1 MLLVLVAVF
10 AATILAGGYLAS
22 RDTSGALSQNIASSA
37 AARWAAVSALETAV
51 AAMQTETDWRSAA
64 ADGTLFSNLALAG
77 ATVEVQVSDVI
88 TGGPP
93 TAASNYLT
101 LTATATVEN
110 IRQVAR
116 ASAYAPTEPGI
127 TVDVDL
133 GEFAVFARGTI
144 LLSDTAALARWATAP
159 LTTLGRRINLATR
172 ATAASSVVIGPN
184 ATALDLT
191 VYHDPSASGA
201 LVSNATGQPIAQVA
215 LPDAPALPEPPDP
228 GVANP
233 SGSPPNYLL
242 SSDVGTIAA
251 DLRVRTISLTNGS
264 QLTLLGDITV
274 VANRNI
280 ELSNQSKMRIDGNVK
295 LVAFNDIELLSGS
308 SIELAPGATLTVFV
322 GDDLELTNSYLGDK
336 RPDNT
341 RDNSG
346 NAPYMDPLRIQVFT
360 IEDTGE
366 AVLAWD
372 LWGDA
377 VVKGS
382 FFGPSARFEA
392 RIDCALYGRLAATR
406 VEVTGNG
413 AIFYDHSLDGRRGFA
428 NPASPLYVS
437 GAIQDAILTLPSLD
451 TAVLTTTANDLNL
464 LLRSGGQLYGDT
476 PPADPGPPAPG
487 DPTPRIMA
495 VEYDLVSFGV
505 DMREW
510 EKGE

>member
-22 RDTSGALSQNIASSA
+22 RDTSGALSRNIASSA

-51 AAMQTETDWRSAA
+51 AAMQTETDWRTEA
-64 ADGTLFSNLALAG
+64 ADGTLFSNQPLAG
-77 ATVEVQVSDVI
+77 ATVEVQVSDAV

-93 TAASNYLT
+93 TATSHYLT

-133 GEFAVFARGTI
+133 GEFAVFASGTI
-144 LLSDTAALARWATAP
+144 LLSDTAVLTRWATAP

-172 ATAASSVVIGPN
+172 ATAPSSVVIGPN

-191 VYHDPSASGA
+191 VYHDPNASGA

-215 LPDAPALPEPPDP
+215 LPDAPALPQPPLP
-228 GVANP
+228 GVADP

-274 VANRNI
+274 VANQNI
-280 ELSNQSKMRIDGNVK
+280 ELSNQSKMLIDGNVK

-308 SIELAPGATLTVFV
+308 SIELMPGATLTVFV
-322 GDDLELTNSYLGDK
+322 GDDLELTNSYLGDE
-336 RPDNT
+336 RLDNT

-360 IEDTGE
+360 IEDTDE
-366 AVLAWD
+366 PIRAWE

-392 RIDCALYGRLAATR
+392 RTDCALYGRLAAKR

-413 AIFYDHSLDGRRGFA
+413 AIFYDHSLDGRRGYV
-428 NPASPLYVS
+428 NPASQLYVG
-437 GAIQDAILTLPSLD
+437 GAIQDQLLTLPSLD
-451 TAVLTTTANDLNL
+451 PAVLTATANSLGL
-464 LLRSGGQLYGDT
+464 LLRAGGQVYGDT
-476 PPADPGPPAPG
+476 VPEDPGPPGPG
-487 DPTPRIMA
+487 DPTPRIMT
-495 VEYDLVSFGV
+495 VEYHLISFGI
-505 DMREW
+505 DMHEW
-510 EKGE
+510 EQRE